1 MNPRRPSS
9 VAAPPVVTVLGAGDA
24 FSSHGRF
31 MSGYLIEAEANRI
44 LMECG
49 PTTLTALKRAAFN
62 PADIDLVLISHL
74 HGDHFGGL
82 PFLFLEYM
90 WESPRR
96 TMLTIA
102 GPRHLEERSWRLFR
116 TMYPRSEIERI
127 ARKIRFVVIGPGD
140 SARFGPMR
148 VAAIRT
154 PHMTGDKSL
163 AYRIAVGGRTIVFS
177 GDSGWTDELFSFSAG
192 ADLFL
197 CECTYFES
205 AQLKFHINYPEL
217 LEKRDRLQV
226 KRLVLTH
233 LGREV
238 LDRAPEIKLEMA
250 RDGMKIE
257 V

>member
-1 MNPRRPSS
+1 RVFHAVSVQGSERRS
-9 VAAPPVVTVLGAGDA
+9 GGDQ
-24 FSSHGRF
+24 G
-31 MSGYLIEAEANRI
+31 
-44 LMECG
+44 
-49 PTTLTALKRAAFN
+49 
-62 PADIDLVLISHL
+62 
-74 HGDHFGGL
+74 
-82 PFLFLEYM
+82 
-90 WESPRR
+90 PRR
-96 TMLTIA
+96 TILTIA

-116 TMYPRSEIERI
+116 TMYPGAEIERL
-127 ARKIRFVVIGPGD
+127 ARKIRFVVIEPGD
-140 SARFGPMR
+140 SVRFGPVR

-154 PHMTGDKSL
+154 PHMTRDKSL

-177 GDSGWTDELFSFSAG
+177 GDSGWTDELLSFSAG

-217 LEKRDRLQV
+217 AEKREQLQV

-238 LDRAPEIKLEMA
+238 LEHMAEIQIETA
-250 RDGMKIE
+250 SDGMKIE